1 MTQNAVVK
9 SDFRATATH
18 FVNIFVFLLIFQ
30 ISGESSIACVEY
42 SASKV
47 IITGG
52 VDWPRAV
59 EGGGRPADCVAPH
72 RPKNSN
78 LQKCKNVH
86 EMGRRSSKITFNHGV
101 LHHFSSPA
109 SW

>member
-1 MTQNAVVK
+1 MMQNAVVK

-47 IITGG
+47 MG
-52 VDWPRAV
+52 A
-59 EGGGRPADCVAPH
+59 GGRNFH
-72 RPKNSN
+72 R
-78 LQKCKNVH
+78 
-86 EMGRRSSKITFNHGV
+86 GRNKI
-101 LHHFSSPA
+101 SRKA
-109 SW
+109 EAK